1 MLVQCH
7 GTEPIVQTHN
17 KRTETSLLELSQT
30 LIVATGCF
38 VSRQE
43 QGGELGGRRGGGN
56 GD

>member
-43 QGGELGGRRGGGN
+43 QGGELGGKRE
-56 GD
+56 GDGD